1 MAQSENVQYE
11 LVQSYTNRMMKII
24 KLRKKK
30 TKGSFEFLFFKT
42 CFFFLLK
49 KRKLMF
55 LERNLQLIFLTQS
68 GTHHV
73 RKSYEGL
80 NKGHQEKSRGSLT
93 LSLWSQME

>member
-11 LVQSYTNRMMKII
+11 LAQSCTNRMMKII
-24 KLRKKK
+24 KLKKK
-30 TKGSFEFLFFKT
+30 KGSVEFLFFKT

-49 KRKLMF
+49 KRKIMF
-55 LERNLQLIFLTQS
+55 LEHNLQLIFLTQS

-80 NKGHQEKSRGSLT
+80 KKGHQEASRGSLT
-93 LSLWSQME
+93 LSHRSQME